1 MKVGFLKNCSCA
13 SKRFIRPIRP
23 DLNQRHINDSTL
35 RLNSDFFTV
44 KEINGHLETCCSD
57 PLCTVK
63 MKQAAKELMEA
74 NEKINQLKIKL
85 AEWQTLNRFGQF

>member
-13 SKRFIRPIRP
+13 SKRFIRPIRS

-63 MKQAAKELMEA
+63 MKNDSVMHGKSAVNISQAK
-74 NEKINQLKIKL
+74 
-85 AEWQTLNRFGQF
+85 